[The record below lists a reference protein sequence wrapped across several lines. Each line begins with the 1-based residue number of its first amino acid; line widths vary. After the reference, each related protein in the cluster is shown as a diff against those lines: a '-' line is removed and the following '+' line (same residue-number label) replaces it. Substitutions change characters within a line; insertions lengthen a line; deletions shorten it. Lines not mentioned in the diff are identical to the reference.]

1 MIGIVIMI
9 NIVNMIENEIMIAID
24 MTEIKIMTVTNMT
37 GKKTTTGTEE
47 VERENVKKKIQK
59 DAMENG
65 DQEVDPENARMI
77 NLGTVQI

>member
-1 MIGIVIMI
+1 MIGIVITI

-24 MTEIKIMTVTNMT
+24 MTEIKITT
-37 GKKTTTGTEE
+37 GKKTTIGTEE

-65 DQEVDPENARMI
+65 DQEVDPENAKKI
-77 NLGTVQI
+77 ETVQI